1 MNVKRAAVCTSIAPD
16 HIAIFLGI
24 VLESELKRGPVTLKC
39 NNTLLNDETHVDII
53 RFPYPQILGK
63 YKDVESKQ
71 LLWELIIME
80 IWSKTISY
88 SKRIRAEYKKCEAAL
103 QNKLEE
109 LDHKI
114 CHNADLD
121 TRILDEYKAVKKEL
135 NTM

>member
-24 VLESELKRGPVTLKC
+24 VLGSELKRGPITLKC
-39 NNTLLNDETHVDII
+39 NNTLLNDETHVDLI

-88 SKRIRAEYKKCEAAL
+88 SKRIRAEYKKMWGCPS
-103 QNKLEE
+103 K
-109 LDHKI
+109 
-114 CHNADLD
+114 
-121 TRILDEYKAVKKEL
+121 
-135 NTM
+135 